1 MIRQSPKHIIKNFR
15 NRNISIGKERR
26 LNMSKVLL
34 ENQPHFPKTLT
45 YEDFDREVFNWLDNE
60 FDLYSEGKRFN
71 TYKLFSNQRI
81 TEYGQTW
88 KNVDEKGNLD
98 INFKTITREPNPQ
111 KGEIQGGNYN
121 IPGDITFPIFKVQAL
136 DENGVEYIEVYSM
149 RQPTQ
154 VNFIYTVGVFTNTY
168 KILNQMNAKIQEQFK
183 SIEKYI
189 FPNGFAIP
197 MELNSVN
204 DESEYTIDDR
214 KYYSQTYQ
222 IKVMGYV
229 VTEDDYVVSK
239 MPSRARIHIGSGKN
253 VKEKKND
260 EEPLF
265 TMSQPITKRD
275 YDEKCELKTEF
286 EMPDNSG
293 DIDAIMNG
301 MNKKSEVEIEEL
313 CGKQVCWKDTED
325 ELYVNRKVVITWNLD
340 CCTKMCQFTVDY
352 HLGIESIEL
361 KNIQSYSIEINGT
374 LLDLNNPN
382 VDILKGDNIKIEAE
396 VRNKREMS
404 SVSMVCYDY
413 DEIIE
418 NDIENTTKE
427 IETC

>member
-1 MIRQSPKHIIKNFR
+1 MLRQGPKHIIKNFR
-15 NRNISIGKERR
+15 NRNSAVGVERR
-26 LNMSKVLL
+26 LDMSKILL
-34 ENQPHFPKTLT
+34 DNQPHFPKTLT
-45 YEDFDREVFNWLDNE
+45 YEDFDTEVYNWLDNE
-60 FDLYSEGKRFN
+60 FNLYLDGKKFK

-88 KNVDEKGNLD
+88 QNVDEKGNLD

-111 KGEIQGGNYN
+111 KGEIQGGNFN
-121 IPGDITFPIFKVQAL
+121 IPGDITFPVFKVLAL
-136 DENGVEYIEVYSM
+136 DGNGVEYLEVYSM

-168 KILNQMNAKIQEQFK
+168 KILNQMNAKIHEQFK

-222 IKVMGYV
+222 IKVMGYI

-239 MPSRARIHIGSGKN
+239 MPIRARLHIGSRKKYDERKN
-253 VKEKKND
+253 N
-260 EEPLF
+260 EEQLF
-265 TMSQPITKRD
+265 TMSQPDVKVNNDGVCETKKE
-275 YDEKCELKTEF
+275 YEIV
-286 EMPDNSG
+286 DNSG
-293 DIDAIMNG
+293 DMDAIMNAP
-301 MNKKSEVEIEEL
+301 NRKSEVEIEEL
-313 CGKQVCWKDTED
+313 CGRQVCWKDTED

-340 CCTKMCQFTVDY
+340 CCTKTCQFTVDY

-361 KNIQSYSIEINGT
+361 KNIKTYSIEVEGVS
-374 LLDLNNPN
+374 LDLENPN
-382 VDILKGDNIKIEAE
+382 IDIFKGDNIKIDAE
-396 VRNKREMS
+396 TRDKRELARIS
-404 SVSMVCYDY
+404 IVCYDY

-418 NDIENTTKE
+418 NDSESSSLE
-427 IETC
+427 ILTC